1 MTHFAILMDVNAVS
15 QELAVIEV
23 LVLTYMTKSGLSLSV
38 VALAMT
44 ILAFSFLKN
53 VKNTRTIIHR
63 NLRYKYNVIKV
74 LRNSK
79 FQSVVNDCRDFIFA
93 WNRIP
98 RGRFKIAMRNCC
110 RTVALYISCCICLDG
125 IGGNSFIF
133 ILKPS
138 FQC

>member
-63 NLRYKYNVIKV
+63 NLRY
-74 LRNSK
+74 
-79 FQSVVNDCRDFIFA
+79 
-93 WNRIP
+93 
-98 RGRFKIAMRNCC
+98 
-110 RTVALYISCCICLDG
+110 
-125 IGGNSFIF
+125 
-133 ILKPS
+133 
-138 FQC
+138 

>member
-1 MTHFAILMDVNAVS
+1 MDVNAVS

-63 NLRYKYNVIKV
+63 NLRYQYYVIEM
-74 LRNSK
+74 LCNPK
-79 FQSVVNDCRDFIFA
+79 FQFVTNDC
-93 WNRIP
+93 
-98 RGRFKIAMRNCC
+98 
-110 RTVALYISCCICLDG
+110 
-125 IGGNSFIF
+125 
-133 ILKPS
+133 
-138 FQC
+138 

>member
-53 VKNTRTIIHR
+53 VKNARTIIHR
-63 NLRYKYNVIKV
+63 NLR
-74 LRNSK
+74 
-79 FQSVVNDCRDFIFA
+79 
-93 WNRIP
+93 
-98 RGRFKIAMRNCC
+98 
-110 RTVALYISCCICLDG
+110 
-125 IGGNSFIF
+125 
-133 ILKPS
+133 
-138 FQC
+138 

>member
-1 MTHFAILMDVNAVS
+1 MDVNAVS

-63 NLRYKYNVIKV
+63 NLRYQYYVIEV
-74 LRNSK
+74 LRNPK
-79 FQSVVNDCRDFIFA
+79 FQFVINDCRNFIFT

-98 RGRFKIAMRNCC
+98 
-110 RTVALYISCCICLDG
+110 
-125 IGGNSFIF
+125 
-133 ILKPS
+133 
-138 FQC
+138 

>member
-63 NLRYKYNVIKV
+63 NLRYQYNVIEM
-74 LRNSK
+74 LCNPK
-79 FQSVVNDCRDFIFA
+79 FQFVTNDCRNFIFT

-98 RGRFKIAMRNCC
+98 
-110 RTVALYISCCICLDG
+110 
-125 IGGNSFIF
+125 
-133 ILKPS
+133 
-138 FQC
+138 